1 MHDLFGVGSVGDKDT
16 KNALGRF
23 VSRGRWRKGSW
34 VLVGA
39 ALTVGSLS
47 ERVQVRGRQSVAR
60 APTRSPWTLL
70 RSHCSPCPCWRTQ
83 RSRTLPTA
91 PRHPVAALQ
100 PREERTGTLRH
111 LLSRFFTSQ
120 APFASRLSVR
130 CSSAFATGSAYTRA
144 ACETKPLTPTAR
156 LADLLFLM
164 KIRTW
169 LTANAFSPPL

>member
-91 PRHPVAALQ
+91 PPPPRRCSPAEGRTNGDPAAPSLSLFYKSGPV
-100 PREERTGTLRH
+100 
-111 LLSRFFTSQ
+111 
-120 APFASRLSVR
+120 RLSSL
-130 CSSAFATGSAYTRA
+130 C
-144 ACETKPLTPTAR
+144 
-156 LADLLFLM
+156 LLFV
-164 KIRTW
+164 RVR
-169 LTANAFSPPL
+169 NR